1 MEKISSKNMSHTQ
14 RRDTSFHVGN
24 AAHSGTE
31 KNSSNTGSETMKKD
45 HDPVHDFFDYIIG
58 LTIGA
63 EEWPMEADF
72 AAAKDSHESALDHYR
87 KENVSLRRKAH
98 AHKRAI
104 REMNTKINVQSMK
117 IAEYKDEI
125 EDFRREVTYLKD
137 QLAFFKKYPQTTTV
151 SPYGIPLKIYYDA
164 TEPPTTCCGFDAAM
178 TVSDEI
184 KPD

>member
-1 MEKISSKNMSHTQ
+1 
-14 RRDTSFHVGN
+14 
-24 AAHSGTE
+24 
-31 KNSSNTGSETMKKD
+31 MKKYP
-45 HDPVHDFFDYIIG
+45 DPVHDFFDYIIG

-63 EEWPMEADF
+63 EEWPKEKLLDYMEADL

-104 REMNTKINVQSMK
+104 REMNTKIKVQSMK

-125 EDFRREVTYLKD
+125 EDFRRKVTYLKD
-137 QLAFFKKYPQTTTV
+137 QLAFFKKYPQT
-151 SPYGIPLKIYYDA
+151 IYYDA
-164 TEPPTTCCGFDAAM
+164 TEPPKTCCGFDAAM